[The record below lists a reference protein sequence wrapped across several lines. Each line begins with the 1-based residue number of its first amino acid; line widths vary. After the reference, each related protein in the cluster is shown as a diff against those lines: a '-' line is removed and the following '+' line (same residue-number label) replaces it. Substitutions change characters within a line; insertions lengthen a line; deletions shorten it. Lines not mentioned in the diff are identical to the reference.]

1 MKPAMT
7 AIKQKQIGALRD
19 RLYRRMPS
27 RRVQTPREA
36 GKFVEEVGFCLFWP
50 IKGIEMP
57 NLFHAIAGRVR
68 AVPTQHDDPDISKCW
83 NWKDQ
88 ALGQRKWYYGKL
100 LGKRATLVS
109 MEYLPLFYALSP
121 NFGGEDDYV
130 QDYEAGLLS
139 REAKNVYEAL
149 HQHGPLDTV
158 RLRRESRLA
167 AESAKTAFE
176 RALVELQVTM
186 RILPVGVAEAGAW
199 RYAFIYDLVP
209 RHFPRLAEDARP
221 ITRGQ
226 ARTRLVARHLDNVVA
241 ASQAEIVRVFGVL
254 KWTPHELEK
263 TLTAL
268 VERRM
273 VIKIPVEGMKG
284 EQIVSLRALRSV
296 RSRH

>member
-1 MKPAMT
+1 MRFIEKR
-7 AIKQKQIGALRD
+7 QIESLRD
-19 RLYRRMPS
+19 RIYRRTRA

-36 GKFVEEVGFCLFWP
+36 EKFVAEVGFCLFWP

-57 NLFHAIAGRVR
+57 NLFHAIAGHVR
-68 AVPTQHDDPDISKCW
+68 DVPTEHDDPDISKCW

-88 ALGQRKWYYGKL
+88 ALGQKKWYYAKL

-109 MEYLPLFYALSP
+109 MKYLPYFYARSP
-121 NFGGEDDYV
+121 NFGGEEDYA

-139 REAKNVYEAL
+139 REAKNIYEAL

-176 RALVELQVTM
+176 RALVELQITM

-199 RYAFIYDLVP
+199 RYAFIYDLVT
-209 RHFPRLAEDARP
+209 RHFPRLAEESRP
-221 ITRGQ
+221 ITRSE
-226 ARTRLVARHLDNVVA
+226 ARTRLAARCLDNVVA
-241 ASQAEIVRVFGVL
+241 ASPAEIAHVFAVL

-263 TLTAL
+263 TLIAL
-268 VERRM
+268 IERRM
-273 VIKIPVEGMKG
+273 AIKITVEGMKG
-284 EQIVSLRALRSV
+284 EQIVSLKALRSV
-296 RSRH
+296 RS

>member
-1 MKPAMT
+1 
-7 AIKQKQIGALRD
+7 
-19 RLYRRMPS
+19 
-27 RRVQTPREA
+27 
-36 GKFVEEVGFCLFWP
+36 
-50 IKGIEMP
+50 
-57 NLFHAIAGRVR
+57 
-68 AVPTQHDDPDISKCW
+68 
-83 NWKDQ
+83 
-88 ALGQRKWYYGKL
+88 
-100 LGKRATLVS
+100 
-109 MEYLPLFYALSP
+109 
-121 NFGGEDDYV
+121 
-130 QDYEAGLLS
+130 
-139 REAKNVYEAL
+139 
-149 HQHGPLDTV
+149 
-158 RLRRESRLA
+158 
-167 AESAKTAFE
+167 
-176 RALVELQVTM
+176 M

-209 RHFPRLAEDARP
+209 RHFPGLAADARP

-268 VERRM
+268 IERRM